1 MVMRATR
8 PDLRDILN
16 ASATVVLALAALLLA
31 LMILR
36 GARPEPSSVRLYLD
50 TTEESGRYLVRW
62 LDQYDQ
68 VRMVW
73 VASEEDAD
81 RLRRWIGRVSFR

>member
-1 MVMRATR
+1 MRATR